1 MLSMY
6 NPGLNQDCNGL
17 SWIVFDC
24 TWIETQKSSYN
35 RVQSGT
41 IVTIESQPKIQDNP
55 DFSRLYTDCTQS
67 FGGIF
72 PLRLFLQSRFN
83 PNSISN
89 HHSIESNPSSIHINH
104 VGPGVLCPGLG
115 GKVRGGEVRLG

>member
-24 TWIETQKSSYN
+24 TWIETQKLSYN

-41 IVTIESQPKIQDNP
+41 IVTIGSQPKNP
-55 DFSRLYTDCTQS
+55 DFSRLYTDCMIVNSQ
-67 FGGIF
+67 FWGIF

-115 GKVRGGEVRLG
+115 GQVRGGEVRLG

>member
-17 SWIVFDC
+17 SWIFFDC
-24 TWIETQKSSYN
+24 TWIETQKLSYN

-67 FGGIF
+67 IWGHF
-72 PLRLFLQSRFN
+72 PPKTVSAIKVQSKLNIQSSFN
-83 PNSISN
+83 
-89 HHSIESNPSSIHINH
+89 
-104 VGPGVLCPGLG
+104 
-115 GKVRGGEVRLG
+115 

>member
-24 TWIETQKSSYN
+24 TWIETQKLSYN

-67 FGGIF
+67 FGGI
-72 PLRLFLQSRFN
+72 
-83 PNSISN
+83 
-89 HHSIESNPSSIHINH
+89 ESNPSSIHINH

-115 GKVRGGEVRLG
+115 GQVRGGEVRLG